1 MNGRDFEGELNV
13 CLERGEGLGDMPVK
27 ETKNIFFGNS
37 GDVDKCVI
45 VFTISNGALPQT
57 PITFLLMKVCF
68 FKVFASSLRS
78 VALIK
83 KVTKNIKK
91 FPRQSAALTRR
102 QRLKSVQ
109 GFHFSLRLCR
119 PLLAGISAEF

>member
-13 CLERGEGLGDMPVK
+13 CLESGEGLGDMPVK
-27 ETKNIFFGNS
+27 ETKNIFFSSSSDIGE
-37 GDVDKCVI
+37 CVI
-45 VFTISNGALPQT
+45 VFTVPNGALPQT
-57 PITFLLMKVCF
+57 PVTFLLMKVCF

-78 VALIK
+78 VALMQ
-83 KVTKNIKK
+83 KVTKKIKK

-109 GFHFSLRLCR
+109 GFHFS
-119 PLLAGISAEF
+119 